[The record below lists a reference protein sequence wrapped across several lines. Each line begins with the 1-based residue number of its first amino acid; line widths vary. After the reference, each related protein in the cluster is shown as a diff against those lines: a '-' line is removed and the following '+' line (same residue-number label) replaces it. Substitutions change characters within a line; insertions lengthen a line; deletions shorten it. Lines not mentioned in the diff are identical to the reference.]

1 MLQMS
6 RPFQINQDTGV
17 ELEEIASSFFFTLH
31 VLYGRFVGDRL
42 LQFFSNFQGLC
53 VVIWSLYYRF
63 SFMIFNSGR
72 KLSSLNYLKKSILS
86 GMILK
91 IISIDRGL
99 KFLVMI
105 DVALSGA
112 PWSRELLPLLPV
124 VTGRIQIKLT
134 LYLSCFLIF
143 FCNIFRVDS
152 YLSTNAEYVICI
164 KPIISFLRF

>member
-17 ELEEIASSFFFTLH
+17 ELEEIASSFFLPHTFCTDGLSEI
-31 VLYGRFVGDRL
+31 VCSN
-42 LQFFSNFQGLC
+42 FFSNFQGLC

-72 KLSSLNYLKKSILS
+72 KLSSLNYLKKLILS